1 MADLNVRDAGALG
14 DGAADDTAAFQQAL
28 DEAGTAG
35 GGVVHVPAGKY
46 RINGTLVI
54 PRAVTLKGIF
64 NAPPTDRGGR
74 PLKLDG
80 TVLLAY
86 ANRGNPEGEPFIR
99 LGGEMAAVVGLTIH
113 YPEWRQEDVPP
124 VPYPPAILAKGVND
138 VAVTDCLII
147 NAYDG
152 IRFDLAARFVVR
164 NVFGYP
170 SHCGLF
176 VDQCYDIGRVENCHF
191 WPFGVVYNPED
202 PYCKWVNTEGVAFEF
217 ARTDWQYVLNTFCFG
232 YGVGYKFSNYGHGGC
247 NGNFLGIGADSCRRA
262 VLVEDAQPYGL
273 LITNGEFVG
282 RWSSTDSVCIEIAEG
297 AADGKV
303 SLTNC
308 AFWGPIERCVWA
320 RSEAVQFTANACNFL
335 HFDNNAN
342 GAPAI
347 QLDRGKAILQGNTFG
362 PGDVHVLVGEAMRST
377 IIMGNQAD
385 GGLSVENR
393 AGGKTQ
399 LVANEANPVQ
409 WTTEAL
415 SFYRVDIGAS
425 GDRPYVREWHG
436 PERAPEWPEGGN
448 KRWSTG
454 ESVLRLPV
462 KSGVA
467 YTIEL
472 DLNIPAPAIG
482 LGAGIYLGEEL
493 IAPLPDAPG
502 QAIVSGQIPAV
513 EDDAIVLTVKV
524 QAWIP
529 AENNPD
535 SRDRRT
541 LGVALRTVTM
551 RAGDAT
557 SETPYNANTGEM

>member
-1 MADLNVRDAGALG
+1 
-14 DGAADDTAAFQQAL
+14 
-28 DEAGTAG
+28 
-35 GGVVHVPAGKY
+35 
-46 RINGTLVI
+46 
-54 PRAVTLKGIF
+54 
-64 NAPPTDRGGR
+64 
-74 PLKLDG
+74 
-80 TVLLAY
+80 
-86 ANRGNPEGEPFIR
+86 
-99 LGGEMAAVVGLTIH
+99 
-113 YPEWRQEDVPP
+113 
-124 VPYPPAILAKGVND
+124 
-138 VAVTDCLII
+138 
-147 NAYDG
+147 
-152 IRFDLAARFVVR
+152 
-164 NVFGYP
+164 
-170 SHCGLF
+170 
-176 VDQCYDIGRVENCHF
+176 DIGRVENCHF